1 VDSKLTDKSLGQ
13 QIDRCMIRDVHRLR
27 RRLQNLKRA
36 RDQFRQK
43 GHTGDD
49 EHAEDHGARL
59 AQLNKDIQRSLATAE
74 QRRAGVPAINYP
86 DNLPIAQKADEIKQV
101 IQNNQVTILCGET
114 GSGKT
119 TQLPKICLDIG
130 LGIRGKI
137 GHTQPRRLAA
147 RSVSQRIADE
157 LGCELGKQVG
167 FKVRFSDRSDDS
179 SYIKL
184 MTDGI
189 LLAECHHDPYLNQY
203 DTIIVDEAHERS
215 LNIDFLLGYLHRLIK
230 KRKDLKIIITSAT
243 IDPERFS
250 KHFSDAPI
258 INVSGRTYP
267 VEVLYRPYRDSDV
280 EGNKELPDAIVDAV
294 FELSKIGRGDILV
307 FLSGERDIREAADAL
322 AAVSNHRLMAQTEVL
337 PLLARLSNAE
347 QNRIFQPSAK
357 RKIVLATNVAETS
370 LTVPG
375 IRYVIDSGVARI
387 SRYSWRSKIQR
398 LPIEKVSQASANQRM
413 GRCGRVAEGVCIR
426 LYDEED
432 FEQRDLFTEPEIKRT
447 NLAAV
452 ILQMESLG
460 LGHVDDFPFVE
471 PPEERLINDGYRLLY
486 ELGAIDEKSNLT
498 RTGRQI
504 ARLPIDPRLARML
517 VHAEKEHALEE
528 VLIIVSALAVQD
540 VRDRPVDRQQAAD
553 EKHAAFAD
561 KDSDF
566 VFYINL
572 WRTYHEQKQAL
583 TNNQLRKWCRNN
595 FIAWLRMREWIDTC
609 GQIRNMLKEQK
620 LKFNTSPAGYDA
632 IHRSLMSGL
641 LSNIG
646 KKDEDRKFLGARNRK
661 YMVFPGSKLFRKPPL
676 WMVSAEIVETSQVY
690 ARTNAKI
697 DVAWVE
703 GLAKHQMKYHYA
715 DPHWEKKRAAV
726 VASEQSSLYG
736 LIINPSKK
744 VNYARIDPVV
754 SQRIFIHDALIHGD
768 FDCRAKFFVHNQSLM
783 KQIEQ
788 QQAKA
793 RRQDVLV
800 DDAVLYDFYHQRL
813 PEHVVGGASL
823 DKWLRQNPDKDKDLY
838 LSLDLLTRE
847 DATQV
852 SESQFPDAL
861 DINGT
866 LFPLEYHFDPRNH
879 CDGITLV
886 SPLAAINAVDAQ
898 RCEWLIPGLIEEK
911 VTALIRSLPKQL
923 RKNFVPAPDFARACL
938 EAFTEA
944 FHNDES
950 LMYTSLTTALGNQ
963 LRIMTGVQVPIETWN
978 LDNIPQYLLMNFRVI
993 DAQGYIVAEGRNLQQ
1008 IKDELADEVSAAGLA
1023 TSWPS
1028 PAEQESGAAEDG
1040 REQYHKD
1047 DVGVEGL
1054 AELGEPVD
1062 IDMQGITMKA
1072 YPALVC
1078 DDDQVNLRVLE
1089 SQASADAETVKAL
1102 RFLFSKAL
1110 REQVRYISSLPQLK
1124 SLCMKYTEFGRCEDL
1139 RQRITGRV
1147 IDELFLSEPI
1157 HDKDDFEARLQAGRS
1172 SMVEKAES
1180 LCDLLSDALDA
1191 YRDVKKKIKKPAMN
1205 QLDTVADIQNQLAG
1219 LFPKGFVDSIELQWL
1234 QQYPRYLKAIDK
1246 RFEKAATDHLRD
1258 RKLRLSFADLW
1269 DEYSKRRKKLEQEHI
1284 QSDELEHYRW
1294 MLEEYRVSLFA
1305 QELGT
1310 KFPVSEK
1317 RLKKY
1322 WNEMKES

>member
-1 VDSKLTDKSLGQ
+1 
-13 QIDRCMIRDVHRLR
+13 MIRDVHRLR
-27 RRLQNLKRA
+27 RRLQNLERV
-36 RDQFRQK
+36 RDRSGQR
-43 GHTGDD
+43 GPETDG
-49 EHAEDHGARL
+49 EHAEDHSARL
-59 AQLNKDIQRSLATAE
+59 AQLEKDIKRSTATVE
-74 QRRAGVPAINYP
+74 QRQARVPAINYP
-86 DNLPIAQKADEIKQV
+86 DNLPIAQKADEIRQV
-101 IQNNQVTILCGET
+101 IRDNQVTILCGET

-167 FKVRFSDRSDDS
+167 FKVRFSDKSNDDS
-179 SYIKL
+179 HIKL

-230 KRKDLKIIITSAT
+230 KRKDLKLIITSAT

-267 VEVLYRPYRDSDV
+267 VEVLYRPYRDGDSDD
-280 EGNKELPDAIVDAV
+280 NKQLPDAIVDAV

-322 AAVSNHRLMAQTEVL
+322 ASVSNHRLMAQTEVL

-398 LPIEKVSQASANQRM
+398 LPIEKVSQASANQRT

-426 LYDEED
+426 LYDKDD

-471 PPEERLINDGYRLLY
+471 PPEERMINDGYRLLY
-486 ELGAIDEKSNLT
+486 ELGAIDEKSKLS
-498 RTGRQI
+498 RIGRQI
-504 ARLPIDPRLARML
+504 ARLPIDPRLSRML
-517 VHAEKEHALEE
+517 VQGEKEHALEE
-528 VLIIVSALAVQD
+528 VLVIVSALAVQD
-540 VRDRPVDRQQAAD
+540 VRDRPVDKQQAAD
-553 EKHAAFAD
+553 QQHAAFAD

-566 VFYINL
+566 IFYINL
-572 WRTYHEQKQAL
+572 WRAYHEQKKAL
-583 TNNQLRKWCRNN
+583 SNNQLRKWCRTN
-595 FIAWLRMREWIDTC
+595 FIAWLRVREWIDTS

-620 LKFNTSPAGYDA
+620 LRFNTSPAGYDA
-632 IHRSLMSGL
+632 IHRALMSGL

-661 YMVFPGSKLFRKPPL
+661 YLVFPGSRLFKKPPL
-676 WMVSAEIVETSQVY
+676 WMLSAEIVETSQVY
-690 ARTNAKI
+690 ARTNAKV

-736 LIINPSKK
+736 LIINPAKK
-744 VNYARIDPVV
+744 VNYARIDPAA

-768 FDCRAKFFVHNQSLM
+768 FDCKARFYVHNQSLM
-783 KQIEQ
+783 NQIEQ

-800 DDAVLYDFYHQRL
+800 DDAVLYDFYQQRL

-823 DKWLRQNPDKDKDLY
+823 DKWLRQNPDKEKALY
-838 LSLDLLTRE
+838 LSLDLLTRD

-852 SESQFPDAL
+852 SESQFPDTL

-886 SPLAAINAVDAQ
+886 TPLAAVNAVDAQ
-898 RCEWLIPGLIEEK
+898 RCEWLIPGLLEEK

-938 EAFTEA
+938 EIFIEA
-944 FHNDES
+944 FHSDGS
-950 LMYTSLTTALGNQ
+950 LFYTSLCTALGNQ
-963 LRIMTGVQVPIETWN
+963 LRKMTGVQVPLESWS

-993 DAQGYIVAEGRNLQQ
+993 DAEGYIVAEGRNLQQ
-1008 IKDELADEVSAAGLA
+1008 IKDELAGEAASSGLA
-1023 TSWPS
+1023 SVWPS
-1028 PAEQESGAAEDG
+1028 AEKDEKVVDG
-1040 REQYHKD
+1040 REQYQKD
-1047 DVGVEGL
+1047 DVGIEVLE
-1054 AELGEPVD
+1054 ELGESVEVE
-1062 IDMQGITMKA
+1062 IQGIIMKA

-1078 DDDQVNLRVLE
+1078 DDGHVNLRVLD
-1089 SQASADAETVKAL
+1089 SQASAHAETVKAL

-1124 SLCMKYTEFGRCEDL
+1124 VLCMKYTEFGRCDEL
-1139 RQRITGRV
+1139 KQRIAGRV
-1147 IDELFLSEPI
+1147 IDELFLSEPVQ
-1157 HDKDDFEARLQAGRS
+1157 DRDEFEARLEAGRS
-1172 SMVEKAES
+1172 SMVEKAER
-1180 LCDLLSDALDA
+1180 LCNLLSDALDA

-1205 QLDTVADIQNQLAG
+1205 QLDTVTDIQSQLAE
-1219 LFPKGFVDSIELQWL
+1219 LFPKGFVDSVELQWL

-1246 RFEKAATDHLRD
+1246 RLEKSATDARRD
-1258 RKLRLSFADLW
+1258 RKLRLSFTHLW
-1269 DEYSKRRKKLEQEHI
+1269 DEYSKRNKKLEQEHI
-1284 QSDELEHYRW
+1284 HSDELDHYRW